1 MTTVVTRVATA
12 TTTPATACGPSTG
25 TCTCS
30 RTTSSSSSTAS
41 AAPSRPTRATP
52 CCWPRGC
59 PWGAWRCLVFGFL
72 VGERVLNASTESH
85 HPYPHTTAPT
95 PTPLYRQLRVSWR
108 TTLGEAGTLLS
119 PRVLCSAEAA
129 SAPRPVELRLEAPLA
144 PPEAGGGLVQGEVY
158 TARCALANNTERD
171 LWLQVQFHLEAMQ
184 GVYVTGKAFQNAGL
198 VPARSTRPLAF
209 QLLPLMAGL
218 HEVKGSTRPLAFQ
231 LLPLMAGLHE
241 VKGVTIVDLVSAQEF
256 HQDRLC
262 EVMLVRRE
270 DGEGQGAGLVA
281 VGSGLEHVLGS
292 N

>member
-1 MTTVVTRVATA
+1 M
-12 TTTPATACGPSTG
+12 
-25 TCTCS
+25 
-30 RTTSSSSSTAS
+30 
-41 AAPSRPTRATP
+41 
-52 CCWPRGC
+52 
-59 PWGAWRCLVFGFL
+59 
-72 VGERVLNASTESH
+72 
-85 HPYPHTTAPT
+85 
-95 PTPLYRQLRVSWR
+95 
-108 TTLGEAGTLLS
+108 
-119 PRVLCSAEAA
+119 LCSAEAA

-218 HEVKGSTRPLAFQ
+218 HEVKG
-231 LLPLMAGLHE
+231 
-241 VKGVTIVDLVSAQEF
+241 VTIVDLVSAQEF

-262 EVMLVRRE
+262 EVMVVRRE
-270 DGEGQGAGLVA
+270 DGEGEGEGEGDGAGLVA